1 MEAVIDSEDEWIVE
15 EASSSGELL
24 SRVQELEDEL
34 KDSERVQMDLIEA
47 NTALQNKLKA
57 SWEEEGR
64 TRQEN
69 ASLKKK
75 LVSALTSQVSRME
88 GFRLQKTIKSALCDT
103 SIPYCTGG
111 TASQTPHISLPPSSP
126 TATSRNYY
134 GGWR

>member
-1 MEAVIDSEDEWIVE
+1 MNTNLQLIYVQHSFMHCSFLQYENDFPAEVEAVVDSEDEGKMK
-15 EASSSGELL
+15 EATSSGELL

-57 SWEEEGR
+57 SREEEDR

-88 GFRLQKTIKSALCDT
+88 GFRQ
-103 SIPYCTGG
+103 
-111 TASQTPHISLPPSSP
+111 QTNHQECFV
-126 TATSRNYY
+126 
-134 GGWR
+134 